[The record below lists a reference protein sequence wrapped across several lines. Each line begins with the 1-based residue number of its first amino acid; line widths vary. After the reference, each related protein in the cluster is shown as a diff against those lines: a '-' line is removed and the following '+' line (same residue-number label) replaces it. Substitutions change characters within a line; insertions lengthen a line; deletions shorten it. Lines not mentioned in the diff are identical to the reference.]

1 MTLSFSLP
9 LAVSLV
15 SVFAL
20 LSFSANAQNKGKAP
34 ACRSKSSCGVK
45 RSTTPRSESVWIEIT
60 DETNG
65 KVVTFQK
72 EFKLDHIPPA
82 QREKYIEY
90 LENKYLYDG
99 ADEIGL
105 ADKPRNVVI
114 RDPRDR
120 TGRAPAGTR
129 VAQRIR

>member
-1 MTLSFSLP
+1 MKPYFSLP

-15 SVFAL
+15 GFFFFITSPA
-20 LSFSANAQNKGKAP
+20 SAQSKCKTP
-34 ACRSKSSCGVK
+34 ACRSKGSCGVK
-45 RSTTPRSESVWIEIT
+45 RSSTPRSESVWIEIT

-65 KVVTFQK
+65 KVVTFKK

-82 QREKYIEY
+82 RREEYIEY

-120 TGRAPAGTR
+120 SGKAPAGTR
-129 VAQRIR
+129 VAQRNR